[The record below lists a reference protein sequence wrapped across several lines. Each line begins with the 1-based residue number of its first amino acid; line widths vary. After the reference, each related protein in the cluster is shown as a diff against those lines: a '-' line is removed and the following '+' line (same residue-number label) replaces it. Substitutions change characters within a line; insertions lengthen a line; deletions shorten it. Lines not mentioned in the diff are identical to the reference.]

1 MVHSGSISVA
11 GDTVSPISAKSFF
24 SPFLLVRV
32 RPPSTWE
39 AARLPDLV
47 YDTTIRGD
55 AALSIPERPS
65 TSYSSVREIVQI
77 VDDRILT
84 FDPAEPDQAKA
95 FVERGFL
102 PPGTK
107 RYKDRRFMF
116 DRVFR
121 PDASQQEVYDT
132 TARPLLQRLLDG
144 FNTTVFAYG
153 VSLLSKTST
162 RALNVVLVLQRQQ
175 VAARHILSAEQISTR
190 ALFI

>member
-1 MVHSGSISVA
+1 VVRTRTVDLPNSSLYKLASLLSDHGSLWIDNSCGYVVLFA
-11 GDTVSPISAKSFF
+11 F
-24 SPFLLVRV
+24 SKGLFLFSCSVRV
-32 RPPSTWE
+32 RPPSPRE

-55 AALSIPERPS
+55 GALSIPERPS
-65 TSYSSVREIVQI
+65 TSYSSVREVVQV

-116 DRVFR
+116 DKVYR

-144 FNTTVFAYG
+144 FNTTAFAYG
-153 VSLLSKTST
+153 VRLLFDTIMLMQ
-162 RALNVVLVLQRQQ
+162 A
-175 VAARHILSAEQISTR
+175 H
-190 ALFI
+190 

>member
-1 MVHSGSISVA
+1 
-11 GDTVSPISAKSFF
+11 
-24 SPFLLVRV
+24 V
-32 RPPSTWE
+32 RPPSARE
-39 AARLPDLV
+39 AAKLPDLL
-47 YDTTIRGD
+47 YDTTIRGEGT
-55 AALSIPERPS
+55 LSIPERPS
-65 TSYSSVREIVQI
+65 MTYSSVREVVQV

-102 PPGTK
+102 PPGTR

-121 PDASQQEVYDT
+121 PDASQQEVYDA

-153 VSLLSKTST
+153 VSLLFCAIVQRRRVELLSFCSKGH
-162 RALNVVLVLQRQQ
+162 RLRQDTYYQ
-175 VAARHILSAEQISTR
+175 WNRFRPRNHLSNNGRSLPADRGSQG
-190 ALFI
+190 

>member
-121 PDASQQEVYDT
+121 PDASQQEVYDA
-132 TARPLLQRLLDG
+132 TAGPLLQRLLDG

>member
-1 MVHSGSISVA
+1 LEFPFLPPINTLASVPHLLSNHGPLWIDSCRGYAISF
-11 GDTVSPISAKSFF
+11 VSATNFF
-24 SPFLLVRV
+24 SLFCSVRV
-32 RPPSTWE
+32 RPPSASE

-47 YDTTIRGD
+47 YDTTLRGD
-55 AALSIPERPS
+55 GVLSMPERPS
-65 TSYSSVREIVQI
+65 TSYSSVREVVQI

-84 FDPAEPDQAKA
+84 FDPAEPDQARA

-121 PDASQQEVYDT
+121 PDASQQEVYDA

-153 VSLLSKTST
+153 VSL
-162 RALNVVLVLQRQQ
+162 
-175 VAARHILSAEQISTR
+175 
-190 ALFI
+190 

>member
-1 MVHSGSISVA
+1 M
-11 GDTVSPISAKSFF
+11 
-24 SPFLLVRV
+24 
-32 RPPSTWE
+32 RPPSSRE
-39 AARLPDLV
+39 AAKLPDLL

-55 AALSIPERPS
+55 GVLSIPERPS
-65 TSYSSVREIVQI
+65 TTYSSVREVVQV

-121 PDASQQEVYDT
+121 PDASQQEVYDA
-132 TARPLLQRLLDG
+132 TARPLLKRLLDG

-153 VSLLSKTST
+153 VSLSFGAIM
-162 RALNVVLVLQRQQ
+162 RR
-175 VAARHILSAEQISTR
+175 RHIELLFLCPEGNRLRQDTYYQWNRFRPRNHLSNNGRSLSTDR
-190 ALFI
+190 GSQGRIHC

>member
-1 MVHSGSISVA
+1 MDLLSLFI
-11 GDTVSPISAKSFF
+11 
-24 SPFLLVRV
+24 LVRV

-47 YDTTIRGD
+47 YDTTIRGA
-55 AALSIPERPS
+55 AALSMPDRPS
-65 TSYSSVREIVQI
+65 TTYSSVREVVQI
-77 VDDRILT
+77 IDDRILT

-121 PDASQQEVYDT
+121 PDASQREVYDAT
-132 TARPLLQRLLDG
+132 SCPLLQRLLDG

-153 VSLLSKTST
+153 VSLSYTAK
-162 RALNVVLVLQRQQ
+162 RR
-175 VAARHILSAEQISTR
+175 
-190 ALFI
+190 

>member
-1 MVHSGSISVA
+1 MVPSGSISVA
-11 GDTVSPISAKSFF
+11 GDIVSPVSAKSFF
-24 SPFLLVRV
+24 SPFLVRV

-55 AALSIPERPS
+55 GALSIPDRPS
-65 TSYSSVREIVQI
+65 ISYSSVREIVQI

-132 TARPLLQRLLDG
+132 TAGPLLQRLLDG

-162 RALNVVLVLQRQQ
+162 RALKFVLVLQRQQ
-175 VAARHILSAEQISTR
+175 VAARHIPSAEQIPTR
-190 ALFI
+190 ESFI

>member
-1 MVHSGSISVA
+1 M
-11 GDTVSPISAKSFF
+11 
-24 SPFLLVRV
+24 
-32 RPPSTWE
+32 RPPSAWE
-39 AARLPDLV
+39 ATRLPGLV

-55 AALSIPERPS
+55 GALSMPERSS
-65 TSYSSVREIVQI
+65 TSYSSVREVVQI

-84 FDPAEPDQAKA
+84 FDPAEADQAKA

-121 PDASQQEVYDT
+121 PDASQQDVYDA

-153 VSLLSKTST
+153 VSLSC
-162 RALNVVLVLQRQQ
+162 
-175 VAARHILSAEQISTR
+175 SAGVH
-190 ALFI
+190 AY

>member
-1 MVHSGSISVA
+1 MV
-11 GDTVSPISAKSFF
+11 SASESF
-24 SPFLLVRV
+24 SSLCPVRV
-32 RPPSTWE
+32 RPPSSSE
-39 AARLPDLV
+39 AARLPGLV
-47 YDTTIRGD
+47 YDTTLRGD
-55 AALSIPERPS
+55 GVLSMPERPS
-65 TSYSSVREIVQI
+65 INHSSVREVVQVI
-77 VDDRILT
+77 DDRILT

-121 PDASQQEVYDT
+121 PDASQQEVYDA

-153 VSLLSKTST
+153 VSL
-162 RALNVVLVLQRQQ
+162 
-175 VAARHILSAEQISTR
+175 
-190 ALFI
+190 

>member
-1 MVHSGSISVA
+1 MVPSGSITVA
-11 GDTVSPISAKSFF
+11 GKSYFPSLPRISPSLF
-24 SPFLLVRV
+24 SVVRV

-39 AARLPDLV
+39 AARLPNLV

-102 PPGTK
+102 PPGTR

-121 PDASQQEVYDT
+121 PDASQQEVYDG
-132 TARPLLQRLLDG
+132 TAHPLLQRLLDG

-153 VSLLSKTST
+153 VGLSYI
-162 RALNVVLVLQRQQ
+162 VLKQ
-175 VAARHILSAEQISTR
+175 AHAH
-190 ALFI
+190 

>member
-1 MVHSGSISVA
+1 
-11 GDTVSPISAKSFF
+11 
-24 SPFLLVRV
+24 L
-32 RPPSTWE
+32 
-39 AARLPDLV
+39 
-47 YDTTIRGD
+47 
-55 AALSIPERPS
+55 PERPS

-95 FVERGFL
+95 FVERGFI

-121 PDASQQEVYDT
+121 PDASQQEVYDA

-153 VSLLSKTST
+153 VSISH
-162 RALNVVLVLQRQQ
+162 
-175 VAARHILSAEQISTR
+175 VAV
-190 ALFI
+190 

>member
-1 MVHSGSISVA
+1 MVASGSIAVA
-11 GDTVSPISAKSFF
+11 GTLYPFIYVEDFF
-24 SPFLLVRV
+24 SPSGSVRV
-32 RPPSTWE
+32 RPPSAWE

-47 YDTTIRGD
+47 YDTTLRGD
-55 AALSIPERPS
+55 GVLSMPERPT
-65 TSYSSVREIVQI
+65 TSYSSVREVVQI
-77 VDDRILT
+77 IDDRILT

-121 PDASQQEVYDT
+121 PDASQQEVYDA

-153 VSLLSKTST
+153 VSL
-162 RALNVVLVLQRQQ
+162 
-175 VAARHILSAEQISTR
+175 
-190 ALFI
+190 